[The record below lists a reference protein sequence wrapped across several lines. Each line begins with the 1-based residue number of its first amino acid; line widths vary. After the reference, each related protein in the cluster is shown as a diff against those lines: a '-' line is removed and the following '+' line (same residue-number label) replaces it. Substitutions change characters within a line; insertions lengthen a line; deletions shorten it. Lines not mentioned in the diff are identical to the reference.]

1 MTSGS
6 WHDRQRHMSLRT
18 KTDQDQAGASSSS
31 LPACLLPSLACLLQ
45 QGELKHQAL
54 TVKLTTH
61 HDYLH
66 YQVHFPSRVDKHRVS
81 EAGIPFWIWLQSC
94 VYEQLVIAEIHL
106 YFTGLTAYPYWRF
119 PLRLIRGF
127 SNVESPI
134 QH

>member
-1 MTSGS
+1 MISGS

-18 KTDQDQAGASSSS
+18 KTKTWLELHRLALEQASS
-31 LPACLLPSLACLLQ
+31 Q

-54 TVKLTTH
+54 THSLTVKLTTH
-61 HDYLH
+61 HGYLH
-66 YQVHFPSRVDKHRVS
+66 YQVHSPSRVDKHRVS

-94 VYEQLVIAEIHL
+94 AYEQLAIAEIHL